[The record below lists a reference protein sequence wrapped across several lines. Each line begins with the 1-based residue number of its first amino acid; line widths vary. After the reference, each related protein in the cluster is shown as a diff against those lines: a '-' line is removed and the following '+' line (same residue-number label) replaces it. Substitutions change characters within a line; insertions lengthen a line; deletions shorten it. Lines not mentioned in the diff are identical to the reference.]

1 MLYPVARDQQL
12 ALRNSDR
19 IDEFKIAFKIS
30 AVRLIGPLFPFFCI
44 CDFLIAGDKF
54 FLFLGLRLSVALF
67 CLLMYVF
74 SKNTSNLN
82 TLIINSY
89 VLIFYPAVII
99 NLMIF
104 LQKDISS
111 VYFVGLNLI
120 ASGAICFFPWKG
132 IRELIIVTSLVY
144 VPYFFAPLF
153 ISFDSILLKNFLVN
167 CVFVAGSVV
176 ISFVIRLIYERLKM
190 KEVIL
195 RIQLQ
200 DEIASRGEIIDRKTI
215 ESIRLRNLSKQFS
228 PQIVKSINDGQLN
241 LKSDLFDS
249 NICVLFIDIQDSTKK
264 LLELHPKAI
273 QKVISL
279 YVEDV
284 MGLMLKYDIT
294 IDKFLGDGVL
304 GFSNNPLKQDDY
316 IERVLR
322 CSQEIID
329 RLNYK
334 RDIYEQLWSGPFNV
348 RIGIAVG
355 NAAVG
360 FYGSDMHVK
369 SYTAIGKVI
378 NLAARINGT
387 APSNGIVLTEDTIS
401 TLTSYKSDIL
411 SSLIFVP
418 LKEFTL
424 KGFESEPVKLF
435 EVTSLSQ
442 GLTESAIDEV
452 CPNGHGVLFLN
463 KNSKG
468 LYELTCRE
476 CAYVLEEPTHNNKK
490 KAS

>member
-1 MLYPVARDQQL
+1 MLSPAARDQQW

-30 AVRLIGPLFPFFCI
+30 AVRLIGPLFPFFCV
-44 CDFLIAGDKF
+44 CDFLVAQDNF
-54 FLFLGLRLSVALF
+54 LLFLGLRLSVALF
-67 CLLMYVF
+67 CLLMYIF
-74 SKNTSNLN
+74 SKGTSELK
-82 TLIINSY
+82 TLIFRSY
-89 VLIFYPAVII
+89 ILIFYPAVII
-99 NLMIF
+99 NLMILMQGDVSF
-104 LQKDISS
+104 
-111 VYFVGLNLI
+111 VYFVGLNFI

-132 IRELIIVTSLVY
+132 IRELVIVTSLVY
-144 VPYFFAPLF
+144 VPYLLVPLF
-153 ISFDSILLKNFLVN
+153 IASDSILIRNFLVN
-167 CVFVAGSVV
+167 CVFVAGTVV

-195 RIQLQ
+195 RIRLH
-200 DEIASRGEIIDRKTI
+200 DEIANRGEIINRKTA

-228 PQIVKSINDGQLN
+228 PQIVKSINDGKLN

-264 LLELHPKAI
+264 LLELDPKAI
-273 QKVISL
+273 QKIISL

-322 CSQEIID
+322 CSQEIMD
-329 RLNYK
+329 RLNFK
-334 RDIYEQLWSGPFNV
+334 RDTYEKLWNGPFNV

-355 NAAVG
+355 NASVG

-378 NLAARINGT
+378 NLAARINGA
-387 APSNGIVLTEDTIS
+387 APSNGIVLTEETIT
-401 TLTSYKSDIL
+401 TLNFHKSEIL
-411 SSLIFVP
+411 SSLVFLPI
-418 LKEFTL
+418 KEITL

-435 EVTSLSQ
+435 QVTSLNQ
-442 GLTESAIDEV
+442 GQVDNSIDEI
-452 CPNGHGVLFLN
+452 CPKGHGVLFLN
-463 KNSKG
+463 RNTKG

-476 CAYVLEEPTHNNKK
+476 CAYVLEESAQNKK
-490 KAS
+490 QQAS

>member
-1 MLYPVARDQQL
+1 
-12 ALRNSDR
+12 
-19 IDEFKIAFKIS
+19 
-30 AVRLIGPLFPFFCI
+30 
-44 CDFLIAGDKF
+44 
-54 FLFLGLRLSVALF
+54 
-67 CLLMYVF
+67 
-74 SKNTSNLN
+74 
-82 TLIINSY
+82 
-89 VLIFYPAVII
+89 
-99 NLMIF
+99 
-104 LQKDISS
+104 
-111 VYFVGLNLI
+111 
-120 ASGAICFFPWKG
+120 
-132 IRELIIVTSLVY
+132 
-144 VPYFFAPLF
+144 
-153 ISFDSILLKNFLVN
+153 
-167 CVFVAGSVV
+167 
-176 ISFVIRLIYERLKM
+176 
-190 KEVIL
+190 
-195 RIQLQ
+195 
-200 DEIASRGEIIDRKTI
+200 
-215 ESIRLRNLSKQFS
+215 
-228 PQIVKSINDGQLN
+228 
-241 LKSDLFDS
+241 
-249 NICVLFIDIQDSTKK
+249 
-264 LLELHPKAI
+264 
-273 QKVISL
+273 
-279 YVEDV
+279 

>member
-1 MLYPVARDQQL
+1 MLSQVARDEQW

-44 CDFLIAGDKF
+44 CDFLVSRDNFLF
-54 FLFLGLRLSVALF
+54 FLALRLSVAAF
-67 CLLMYVF
+67 CLFMYL
-74 SKNTSNLN
+74 SLRNTSDLT
-82 TLIINSY
+82 TLTFRSY
-89 VLIFYPAVII
+89 VLIFYPAAVI

-104 LQKDISS
+104 FQNDVSS

-132 IRELIIVTSLVY
+132 IRELVIVTSLVY
-144 VPYFFAPLF
+144 VPYVITPLF
-153 ISFDSILLKNFLVN
+153 VPSSLHLFNNFIVN
-167 CVFVAGSVV
+167 CIFIAGTVI

-190 KEVIL
+190 KEVAL
-195 RIQLQ
+195 RIRLQ
-200 DEIASRGEIIDRKTI
+200 DEIANRGEIINKKTI
-215 ESIRLRNLSKQFS
+215 ESIRLRNLSRQFS
-228 PQIVKSINDGQLN
+228 PQVVKIINDGQLD
-241 LKSDLFDS
+241 LKSDLYDS

-264 LLELHPKAI
+264 LLELDSKSI
-273 QKVISL
+273 QKIISL

-329 RLNYK
+329 RLNFK
-334 RDIYEQLWSGPFNV
+334 RDIYEQLWNGPFNV

-355 NAAVG
+355 NASVG

-378 NLAARINGT
+378 NLAARINGA
-387 APSNGIVLTEDTIS
+387 APSNGIVLTEETI
-401 TLTSYKSDIL
+401 TSLNFHKSDLL
-411 SSLIFVP
+411 SSLVFVP
-418 LKEFTL
+418 LKEITL

-435 EVTSLSQ
+435 EVTSLSKGQ
-442 GLTESAIDEV
+442 ADSFIDEV
-452 CPNGHGVLFLN
+452 CPKGHGVLFLN
-463 KNSKG
+463 KNEKG
-468 LYELTCRE
+468 FYELTCRE
-476 CAYVLEEPTHNNKK
+476 CAYVLESSGQSKK
-490 KAS
+490 QLAS

>member
-1 MLYPVARDQQL
+1 MLYPVAQDQKS

-30 AVRLIGPLFPFFCI
+30 AVRLIGPLFPFFCV
-44 CDFLIAGDKF
+44 CDFLVARDNF
-54 FLFLGLRLSVALF
+54 LLFLGLRLSVALF
-67 CLLMYVF
+67 CLLMYLF
-74 SKNTSNLN
+74 SKSTSNLES
-82 TLIINSY
+82 LIIRSY
-89 VLIFYPAVII
+89 LLIFYPAVVI

-104 LQKDISS
+104 LQQDISS

-132 IRELIIVTSLVY
+132 IRELVIVTGLVY
-144 VPYFFAPLF
+144 VPYLLAPLF
-153 ISFDSILLKNFLVN
+153 ISFDNTLLKNFLVN
-167 CVFVAGSVV
+167 CIFVAGSVV

-190 KEVIL
+190 KEVVL
-195 RIQLQ
+195 RIQLHE
-200 DEIASRGEIIDRKTI
+200 EIANRGEIIDKKTV
-215 ESIRLRNLSKQFS
+215 EAIRLRNLSKQFS
-228 PQIVKSINDGQLN
+228 PQIVKSINDGKLN

-264 LLELHPKAI
+264 LLELDPKDI

-322 CSQEIID
+322 CSQEILD
-329 RLNYK
+329 RLNFK
-334 RDIYEQLWSGPFNV
+334 RDIYEQLWNGPFNV

-355 NAAVG
+355 SAAVG

-369 SYTAIGKVI
+369 SYTAIGRVI

-387 APSNGIVLTEDTIS
+387 ARSNGIVLTEETIS
-401 TLTSYKSDIL
+401 ALNFYKSDIL
-411 SSLIFVP
+411 SSLIFIP

-435 EVTSLSQ
+435 EVTSLSKGQ
-442 GLTESAIDEV
+442 TDSGIDEL
-452 CPNGHGVLFLN
+452 CPKGHGVLFLN

-476 CAYVLEEPTHNNKK
+476 CAYVFEDSAQNSKK
-490 KAS
+490 QAS